1 MIFGF
6 SLLFLSNKTKWCLA
20 LSSSL
25 LYFLSNCYVPGR
37 LFTLFY
43 VSVLG
48 YRMDTSRPRNTIL
61 YVHARVTP
69 HECRREI
76 LGIIRLAQSKCAEK

>member
-6 SLLFLSNKTKWCLA
+6 SLLFLSNKTKWCSA

-48 YRMDTSRPRNTIL
+48 YRMDASSLRIPSCMFTLESHHTN
-61 YVHARVTP
+61 
-69 HECRREI
+69 
-76 LGIIRLAQSKCAEK
+76 AERKF